1 VGRDGDAAGEHPGYD
16 PSYAAVQG
24 PYTALLQ
31 TYLSKDLDYVRELP
45 YRILTSRVQPWDF
58 GQARN
63 RYLNVSPSLRE
74 AMVRNPGLRV
84 FVANGYYDLAT
95 PYFATEYTM
104 NHLDLAGDLL
114 SRVRMGYYDA
124 GHMMYIDKKSLCK
137 LRKDMVSFLQSASS
151 VQPAS
156 R

>member
-1 VGRDGDAAGEHPGYD
+1 
-16 PSYAAVQG
+16 
-24 PYTALLQ
+24 LQ
-31 TYLSKDLDYVRELP
+31 AYLSKDLHYVRELP

-63 RYLNVSPSLRE
+63 RYLNVAPSLRE

-95 PYFATEYTM
+95 PYFATRYTM
-104 NHLDLAGDLL
+104 NHLDFGGDLL
-114 SRVRMGYYDA
+114 ARVRMEYYDG

-137 LRKDMVSFLQSASS
+137 LRKDLVSFLQAAAPA
-151 VQPAS
+151 QPAS